1 MNGHISQCRKNLQ
14 FEFYVKGETYHILN
28 VSKMTDKKSGA
39 SDKGQRYLDI
49 LKNDKWSTSTRHKQN
64 E

>member
-49 LKNDKWSTSTRHKQN
+49 LKNDK
-64 E
+64 